1 MNRGPSYVLTLWALA
16 LLCPA
21 GLRSAPAIVVDP
33 PTANLGRQVENKGEY
48 NFRFTVKNTG
58 DEVLQITRVRP
69 GCSCTKV
76 ELKKTEL
83 APGESTEM
91 TGVLTTRGVEG
102 LMSKGIIL
110 TSNDPVHATTVANV
124 EVRFPYAGVG
134 LVLRGNPTAA
144 RLRQGALWAYV
155 TVVNCEP
162 DREARIEAME
172 LPEGWD
178 CVQTLPV
185 IVRAED
191 RMVIQLKRDVGEA
204 IEPEAFSDLPFTFVT
219 DSAKTP
225 RVQGA
230 ITYKPVTKPI
240 SMVSPAVSRGPEA
253 KGPAVRWPM
262 TKPVPGNPAPAAS
275 VPTAPGASTGAG
287 AGPGPTS
294 VPAAGGVAAPS
305 AAAAVT
311 H

>member
-1 MNRGPSYVLTLWALA
+1 MEKGLSYVFTLWALA
-16 LLCPA
+16 VLCPI
-21 GLRSAPAIVVDP
+21 GLRSAPAIIVDP

-91 TGVLTTRGVEG
+91 SGVLTTRGVEG

-124 EVRFPYAGVG
+124 EVRFPFTGVG
-134 LVLRGNPTAA
+134 LVLRGNPAAA
-144 RLRQGALWAYV
+144 RLRQGALWAYAM
-155 TVVNCEP
+155 VVNCEP
-162 DREARIEAME
+162 DSEIRIEAME

-178 CVQTLPV
+178 CVQTFP
-185 IVRAED
+185 ITVRAED

-204 IEPEAFSDLPFTFVT
+204 VEPEAFSDLPFTFVT

-230 ITYKPVTKPI
+230 IAYKPVSKPV
-240 SMVSPAVSRGPEA
+240 SMVSPVVSGGAEA

-262 TKPVPGNPAPAAS
+262 TKPVPANPAAAAP
-275 VPTAPGASTGAG
+275 VPTAPEAPPGAG
-287 AGPGPTS
+287 AGPGSPT
-294 VPAAGGVAAPS
+294 VS
-305 AAAAVT
+305 AAAAGT